1 VKKESLIIAI
11 ILFLCILSIVMGI
24 YLIWEKAV
32 EGKARLLVRKE
43 GVAVVYLYGPLFIS
57 RSESG
62 WARFLPG
69 GADRVTSELRKIS
82 KITTI
87 KAVVLRINS
96 PGGSI
101 GAVQEIYEEV
111 NRLREKGKKVVVS
124 MGDVAASGGYYI
136 ACAADKIVANPGT
149 VTGSIGVLMSFGN
162 MEELFRKIGIKVE
175 VIKRGRHKD
184 IGSLSREM
192 TSEEKKLLQGLIDDA
207 YNQFL
212 QAVIKGRNLER
223 NEADKIAQGQVFTG
237 QQAKDLGLIDEIGNF
252 QDAVRLAGKLAG
264 IPGEP
269 KVIELPK
276 PFPRIFDI
284 LSSHFKPNTLEDLM
298 NGNSARLEY
307 ILQ

>member
-1 VKKESLIIAI
+1 MKKENLIIAV
-11 ILFLCILSIVMGI
+11 ILFLSIVSIVMGI
-24 YLIWEKAV
+24 YLIGEKGV
-32 EGKARLLVRKE
+32 EGKTRILTRKK
-43 GVAVVYLYGPLFIS
+43 GVAVVYLYGPISIS
-57 RSESG
+57 RRASG

-69 GADRVTSELRKIS
+69 ADSVTSELRKIS

-111 NRLREKGKKVVVS
+111 NRLKEKGKKIVVS
-124 MGDVAASGGYYI
+124 MGDVGASGAYYI

-149 VTGSIGVLMSFGN
+149 ITGSIGVLMSLGN
-162 MEELFRKIGIKVE
+162 MEELFRKIGIKIE
-175 VIKRGRHKD
+175 VIKRGKHKD

-207 YNQFL
+207 YDQFL
-212 QAVIKGRNLER
+212 QVVIEGRNFKKSKAE
-223 NEADKIAQGQVFTG
+223 KIAQGQVFTG
-237 QQAKDLGLIDEIGNF
+237 RQAKNLGLIDEIGNF

-269 KVIELPK
+269 RVIELPK
-276 PFPRIFDI
+276 PFPRILGIF
-284 LSSHFKPNTLEDLM
+284 SSRFRTNTLQDLM
-298 NGNSARLEY
+298 DGNSVRLEY

>member
-1 VKKESLIIAI
+1 MKKENLIIVG
-11 ILFLCILSIVMGI
+11 ILFLCIVSIVMGI
-24 YLIWEKAV
+24 YLIGEKTV
-32 EGKARLLVRKE
+32 EGKTRILSRKK
-43 GVAVVYLYGPLFIS
+43 GVAVVYLYGPISIS
-57 RSESG
+57 RRASG

-69 GADRVTSELRKIS
+69 ADSIASELRKTG

-111 NRLREKGKKVVVS
+111 IRLKEKGKKVVVS
-124 MGDVAASGGYYI
+124 MGDVGASGAYYI

-149 VTGSIGVLMSFGN
+149 ITGSIGVLMSLGN

-175 VIKRGRHKD
+175 VIKRGKHKD

-192 TSEEKKLLQGLIDDA
+192 TAEEKKLLQGLIDDA
-207 YNQFL
+207 YDQFL
-212 QAVIKGRNLER
+212 QVVIEGRNLRKSKAE
-223 NEADKIAQGQVFTG
+223 KIAQGQVFTG
-237 QQAKDLGLIDEIGNF
+237 RQAKNLGLIDEIGNF

-276 PFPRIFDI
+276 PFPRILGIF
-284 LSSHFKPNTLEDLM
+284 SSHFMTNPLQDLM
-298 NGNSARLEY
+298 DGNSVRLEY
-307 ILQ
+307 ILR

>member
-1 VKKESLIIAI
+1 MKKENLIIVG
-11 ILFLCILSIVMGI
+11 ILFLCIVSIVMGI
-24 YLIWEKAV
+24 YLIGEKTV
-32 EGKARLLVRKE
+32 EGKTRILSRKK
-43 GVAVVYLYGPLFIS
+43 GVAVVYLYGPISIS
-57 RSESG
+57 RRASG

-69 GADRVTSELRKIS
+69 ADSIASELRKIG

-111 NRLREKGKKVVVS
+111 IRLKEKGKKVVVS
-124 MGDVAASGGYYI
+124 MGDVGASGAYYI

-149 VTGSIGVLMSFGN
+149 VTGSIGVLMSLGN

-175 VIKRGRHKD
+175 VIKRGKHKD

-192 TSEEKKLLQGLIDDA
+192 TAEEKRLLQGLIDDA
-207 YNQFL
+207 YDQFL
-212 QAVIKGRNLER
+212 QVVIEGRNLRKSKAE
-223 NEADKIAQGQVFTG
+223 KIAQGQVFTG
-237 QQAKDLGLIDEIGNF
+237 RQAKNLGLIDEIGNF

-276 PFPRIFDI
+276 PFPRILGIF
-284 LSSHFKPNTLEDLM
+284 SSHFMTNPLQDLM
-298 NGNSARLEY
+298 DGNSVRLEY
-307 ILQ
+307 ILR

>member
-1 VKKESLIIAI
+1 MKKENLIIAV
-11 ILFLCILSIVMGI
+11 ILFLSIVSIVMGI
-24 YLIWEKAV
+24 YLIREKGV
-32 EGKARLLVRKE
+32 EGKTRILTRKK
-43 GVAVVYLYGPLFIS
+43 GVAVVYLYGPISIS
-57 RSESG
+57 RRASG

-69 GADRVTSELRKIS
+69 ADSVTSELRKIS

-111 NRLREKGKKVVVS
+111 NRLKEKGKKIVVS
-124 MGDVAASGGYYI
+124 MGDVGASGAYYI

-149 VTGSIGVLMSFGN
+149 VTGSIGVLMSLGN

-175 VIKRGRHKD
+175 VIKRGKHKD

-192 TSEEKKLLQGLIDDA
+192 TAEEKRLLQGLIDDA
-207 YNQFL
+207 YDQFL
-212 QAVIKGRNLER
+212 QVVIEGRNFKKSKAE
-223 NEADKIAQGQVFTG
+223 KIAQGQVFTG
-237 QQAKDLGLIDEIGNF
+237 RQAKNLGLIDEIGNF

-276 PFPRIFDI
+276 PFPRILGIF
-284 LSSHFKPNTLEDLM
+284 SSHFKTNTLQDLM
-298 NGNSARLEY
+298 DGNSVRLEY

>member
-1 VKKESLIIAI
+1 MKKENLIIVV
-11 ILFLCILSIVMGI
+11 ILFLCIVSIVMGI
-24 YLIWEKAV
+24 YLIGERAV
-32 EGKARLLVRKE
+32 EGKARILTRKK
-43 GVAVVYLYGPLFIS
+43 GVAVVYLYGPLSIS
-57 RSESG
+57 RRASG
-62 WARFLPG
+62 WARFLP

-82 KITTI
+82 KIETI

-111 NRLREKGKKVVVS
+111 NRLKDKGKKVVVS
-124 MGDVAASGGYYI
+124 MGDVGASGAYYI

-149 VTGSIGVLMSFGN
+149 ITGSIGVLMSLGN

-175 VIKRGRHKD
+175 VIKRGKHKD

-192 TSEEKKLLQGLIDDA
+192 TAEEKKLLQGVIDDA
-207 YNQFL
+207 YDQFL
-212 QAVIKGRNLER
+212 QVVIEGRNFKKSKAEKL
-223 NEADKIAQGQVFTG
+223 AQGQVFTG
-237 QQAKDLGLIDEIGNF
+237 RQAKNLGLIDEIGNF

-276 PFPRIFDI
+276 PFPGILGIF
-284 LSSHFKPNTLEDLM
+284 SNHFRTNTLQDLM
-298 NGNSARLEY
+298 KENSVRLEY

>member
-1 VKKESLIIAI
+1 MKKENLIIAV
-11 ILFLCILSIVMGI
+11 ILFLSIVSIVMGI
-24 YLIWEKAV
+24 YLIGEKGV
-32 EGKARLLVRKE
+32 EGKTRILTRKK
-43 GVAVVYLYGPLFIS
+43 GVAVVYLYGPISIS
-57 RSESG
+57 RRASG

-69 GADRVTSELRKIS
+69 ADGIASELRKIG

-111 NRLREKGKKVVVS
+111 IRLKEKGKKIVVS
-124 MGDVAASGGYYI
+124 MGDVGASGAYYI

-149 VTGSIGVLMSFGN
+149 VTGSIGVLMSLGN

-175 VIKRGRHKD
+175 VIKRGKHKD

-192 TSEEKKLLQGLIDDA
+192 TAEERRLLQGLIDDA
-207 YNQFL
+207 YDQFL
-212 QAVIKGRNLER
+212 QVVIEGRNLRKSKAE
-223 NEADKIAQGQVFTG
+223 KIAQGQVFTG
-237 QQAKDLGLIDEIGNF
+237 RQAKDLGLVDEIGNF

-276 PFPRIFDI
+276 PFPRILGIF
-284 LSSHFKPNTLEDLM
+284 SSYFMTNPLQDLM
-298 NGNSARLEY
+298 NENSIRLEY